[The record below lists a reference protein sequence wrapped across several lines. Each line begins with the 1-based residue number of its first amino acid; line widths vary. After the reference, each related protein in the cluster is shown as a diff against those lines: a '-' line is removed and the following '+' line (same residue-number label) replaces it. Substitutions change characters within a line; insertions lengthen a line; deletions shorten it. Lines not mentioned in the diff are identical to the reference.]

1 MILILDNSDVE
12 AKNSEVLTNTQAT
25 ISCVVS
31 GITQQL
37 NTVTWQKPGG
47 TDTITHDVDGYLIE
61 VGTYDSGTKSQTTI
75 LTIPADKNI
84 ADSVYTCVITS
95 DEHGKSSNPTSVNS
109 NVFSKFFFI
118 FE

>member
-1 MILILDNSDVE
+1 MNFILDNSDVE

-47 TDTITHDVDGYLIE
+47 TDTITHNVDGYLIE

-75 LTIPADKNI
+75 LTIPAVKNK
-84 ADSVYTCVITS
+84 ADSAYTCVITS
-95 DEHGKSSNPTSVNS
+95 DEHGKSADPTSVNS
-109 NVFSKFFFI
+109 NVFSKFLCI
-118 FE
+118 